1 MTRLAMALA
10 TSAAIVLAGGA
21 AAAAEAPKLPKSM
34 VWTAYDLGS
43 SGYAEAAGI
52 ANAFQ
57 KNFDVRVRIIP
68 SGTSIGR
75 LLPVTT
81 GKATYGFL
89 ASGAYFASQGTY
101 DFAAPEWGPQD
112 IRIVAGKPAT
122 SAFAV
127 AGDIGV
133 KTIADLKGKRIG
145 FVKGNPSV
153 NVKTEGYLAFGDLTM
168 KDVQPVWFG
177 SYNAMKTAVISGQLD
192 AFISTT
198 ISANMREI
206 EASPRGLVWPE
217 YPPDNKQGWDA
228 IQKIISFAAPRLET
242 TGAGVSEAN
251 PKQLIGFRYPMVTT
265 YARTSDEDAY
275 NMIKAM
281 DLTYDDYKHTAASSH
296 DWAIEKSGHP
306 PYDAPTHPG
315 AIRYMQEKGLWTAE
329 DQAWNDRRLAEMNRT
344 LAAWDEARAEFDD
357 MRAAAK
363 AKGETVD
370 DGQWPEFWDSRR
382 VAAIN

>member
-10 TSAAIVLAGGA
+10 SSAAIVLAGGA

-57 KNFDVRVRIIP
+57 KNFDIRVRIIP

-81 GKATYGFL
+81 GKAVYGFL

-101 DFAAPEWGPQD
+101 DFAVPEWGPQD
-112 IRIVAGKPAT
+112 IRIVVGKPAT

-127 AGDIGV
+127 AGDLGV

-228 IQKIISFAAPRLET
+228 VQKIISFAAPRLET

-329 DQAWNDRRLAEMNRT
+329 DQAWNERRLAEMNRT

-357 MRAAAK
+357 MRAAAR

-370 DGQWPEFWDSRR
+370 DGQWPEFWESRR